1 MSVYRDHAW
10 LFIFSAAAFNAS
22 GAPIT
27 GFLWNVTDLVAQNA
41 ILANVPGTP
50 PNVTFSVNSP
60 LNFDNG
66 GSVNDFL
73 TSGGAF
79 NIVGS
84 VADLSRS
91 ISPSLLEFIGMVS
104 VTNGQQFT
112 VTHDDGLTLNIGGLD
127 VITASGPTP
136 PTHTTA
142 TYTGPT
148 GNLPFTLVYGE
159 CCGGSA
165 VLQIGLPLQP
175 ASGTP
180 EPGSFGLIAGG
191 LPTLGSLYSRT
202 HRPMRRRM
210 GVS

>member
-1 MSVYRDHAW
+1 MSVYRDLAW

-127 VITASGPTP
+127 VITASGQRRRRTQPLPTP
-136 PTHTTA
+136 DRPAICHSRLCTENA
-142 TYTGPT
+142 AAAA
-148 GNLPFTLVYGE
+148 PFCRSVCRFSRHRARQNRE
-159 CCGGSA
+159 VSA
-165 VLQIGLPLQP
+165 
-175 ASGTP
+175 
-180 EPGSFGLIAGG
+180 
-191 LPTLGSLYSRT
+191 
-202 HRPMRRRM
+202 
-210 GVS
+210 